1 MKKIK
6 YLLFLLAII
15 CCSCTVHLT
24 EDFGI
29 VTKVEECVD
38 ANNHILNPPSYEI
51 YLRGINKTNLCCNPF
66 GVGVDFYFRT
76 KNSNYHVGDT
86 VRLVIEL

>member
-15 CCSCTVHLT
+15 YCSCTVHLT

-29 VTKVEECVD
+29 VTRVEECVD
-38 ANNHILNPPSYEI
+38 NNNYILNPPSYDM
-51 YLRGINKTNLCCNPF
+51 YKRN
-66 GVGVDFYFRT
+66 
-76 KNSNYHVGDT
+76 
-86 VRLVIEL
+86 